1 MGWLVDG
8 HDVVRLALPAPG
20 RFSAA
25 GGAGRLRRGPGAPE
39 LEGVPAAARPGE
51 SSRENRRGDLFLSAV
66 AEVDEAEQVELRD
79 GVQRAGNPR
88 RGHPDTC
95 LVPRQQDRH
104 GRPLGWDRER
114 KQGLGDS
121 VVHRP
126 GLTGN
131 SLQLELTAAMHAS
144 SPRGDLGLRTQL
156 TPWLQS
162 THETNALRHVFSR
175 GRVPRRRR
183 SDGVHACPPA
193 AAVSTD
199 DDGSTTRRRRL
210 DDATTAAARW
220 RARRWARRRHG
231 GGQWARRRRRLDDAT
246 TTAGRRGGD
255 DDQGEQ
261 QAGAGQVHDRC
272 TIGARSVRDHRTR
285 DNNRRRRGDGDG
297 STTRRRR
304 RDDDGSTTAARL
316 EDAALG

>member
-8 HDVVRLALPAPG
+8 HDVLPAPG

-51 SSRENRRGDLFLSAV
+51 SSRRTDEGIFSFLQWLRWTRRSRWSCGTAC
-66 AEVDEAEQVELRD
+66 R
-79 GVQRAGNPR
+79 GPGNPR

-104 GRPLGWDRER
+104 GHPLGWDRER

-144 SPRGDLGLRTQL
+144 SPRSDLGLRTQL

-183 SDGVHACPPA
+183 RTACAHVRGGHGGGHGGGTVAGTAVGTA
-193 AAVSTD
+193 AATARRRD
-199 DDGSTTRRRRL
+199 DDG
-210 DDATTAAARW
+210 W
-220 RARRWARRRHG
+220 
-231 GGQWARRRRRLDDAT
+231 
-246 TTAGRRGGD
+246 
-255 DDQGEQ
+255 
-261 QAGAGQVHDRC
+261 
-272 TIGARSVRDHRTR
+272 
-285 DNNRRRRGDGDG
+285 
-297 STTRRRR
+297 TTRRRR
-304 RDDDGSTTAARL
+304 RPG
-316 EDAALG
+316 

>member
-1 MGWLVDG
+1 M
-8 HDVVRLALPAPG
+8 
-20 RFSAA
+20 
-25 GGAGRLRRGPGAPE
+25 GAPSI
-39 LEGVPAAARPGE
+39 G
-51 SSRENRRGDLFLSAV
+51 
-66 AEVDEAEQVELRD
+66 
-79 GVQRAGNPR
+79 
-88 RGHPDTC
+88 
-95 LVPRQQDRH
+95 
-104 GRPLGWDRER
+104 DRER

-231 GGQWARRRRRLDDAT
+231 VGHGG
-246 TTAGRRGGD
+246 GHGG
-255 DDQGEQ
+255 
-261 QAGAGQVHDRC
+261 
-272 TIGARSVRDHRTR
+272 
-285 DNNRRRRGDGDG
+285 GDG

-304 RDDDGSTTAARL
+304 LD
-316 EDAALG
+316 DAAATTTRVNNKQVQDRCTIGAR

>member
-51 SSRENRRGDLFLSAV
+51 SSRRTDEGIFSFLQWLRWTRRSRWSCGTAC
-66 AEVDEAEQVELRD
+66 R
-79 GVQRAGNPR
+79 GPGNPR

-156 TPWLQS
+156 MPWLQS

-175 GRVPRRRR
+175 GRVPPQPSAPTTTGGTGGTVTAATARRR
-183 SDGVHACPPA
+183 
-193 AAVSTD
+193 D
-199 DDGSTTRRRRL
+199 DDGWTTRRRR
-210 DDATTAAARW
+210 RP
-220 RARRWARRRHG
+220 G
-231 GGQWARRRRRLDDAT
+231 
-246 TTAGRRGGD
+246 
-255 DDQGEQ
+255 
-261 QAGAGQVHDRC
+261 C
-272 TIGARSVRDHRTR
+272 
-285 DNNRRRRGDGDG
+285 DNNRRRRGDGDDDAAT
-297 STTRRRR
+297 TTRRRR
-304 RDDDGSTTAARL
+304 LDDGGSANIWGNT
-316 EDAALG
+316 ALG